1 MTERRIERYVDNG
14 DGTLTDSATDLMW
27 QEGYAYAETGNY
39 INWYDAGDY
48 IAELNHKKLG
58 GHADW
63 RLPDKLELQSVY
75 ELKHEFTSRGRTYSL
90 HIDPAFEIGY
100 GSCFWTWHTRLSG
113 AMGFA
118 FDVGENLWFPQGSL
132 SATVR
137 AVRLNMNPF
146 KLIRT
151 YGHEKTAQ

>member
-1 MTERRIERYVDNG
+1 MTERFSRYSDNG
-14 DGTLTDSATDLMW
+14 DGTLTDSTTGLMW
-27 QEGYAYAETGNY
+27 QEIYAYSERGNY
-39 INWYDAGDY
+39 INWYAAGEY
-48 IAELNHKKLG
+48 IAELNRRKLG

-63 RLPDKLELQSVY
+63 RLPNKLEVQTLY
-75 ELKHEFTSRGRTYSL
+75 ELSYSFESRGRTYIL
-90 HIDPAFEIGY
+90 HIDPIFEIGY

-118 FDVGENLWFPQGSL
+118 FDVGEILWYPQGSL

-151 YGHEKTAQ
+151 YGHPKTAQ

>member
-1 MTERRIERYVDNG
+1 MSERFSRYSDNG
-14 DGTLTDSATDLMW
+14 DGTLTDSATGLMW
-27 QEGYAYAETGNY
+27 QESYAYSETGNY
-39 INWYDAGDY
+39 INWYDAGEY
-48 IAELNHKKLG
+48 IEDLNRRPLG

-63 RLPDKLELQSVY
+63 RLPNKLEVQTLY
-75 ELKHEFTSRGRTYSL
+75 ELSYSFESRGRTYFL
-90 HIDPAFEIGY
+90 HIDPVFEIGY

-118 FDVGENLWFPQGSL
+118 FDIGEMLWYPQGSR

-151 YGHEKTAQ
+151 YGHPKTAQ

>member
-1 MTERRIERYVDNG
+1 MTERYTDNG
-14 DGTLTDSATDLMW
+14 DGTLTDSTTGLMW
-27 QEGYAYAETGNY
+27 QESYAYSETGNY
-39 INWYDAGDY
+39 INWYDAGEY
-48 IAELNHKKLG
+48 IEDLNRRPLA
-58 GHADW
+58 GHTDW
-63 RLPDKLELQSVY
+63 RLPNKLEVQTLY
-75 ELKHEFTSRGRTYSL
+75 ELSYSFESRGRTYIL
-90 HIDPAFEIGY
+90 HIDPVFEIGY

-118 FDVGENLWFPQGSL
+118 FDVGEMLWYPQGSL

-151 YGHEKTAQ
+151 YGHPKTAQ

>member
-1 MTERRIERYVDNG
+1 MTDRYTDNG
-14 DGTLTDSATDLMW
+14 DGTLTDSVTGLMW
-27 QEGYAYAETGNY
+27 QEGYAYSDTGNY
-39 INWYDAGDY
+39 INWYDAGKY
-48 IAELNHKKLG
+48 VEELNRTQLG

-63 RLPDKLELQSVY
+63 RLPNKLELQSLY
-75 ELKHEFTSRGRTYSL
+75 ELKHEFTSRGRTYVL
-90 HIDPAFEIGY
+90 HIDPVFEIGY
-100 GSCFWTWHTRLSG
+100 GSCFWTWQARLSG

-118 FDVGENLWFPQGSL
+118 FDVGENFWYPQGSL

>member
-1 MTERRIERYVDNG
+1 MSERGIERYVDHG
-14 DGTLTDSATDLMW
+14 DGTLTDSYTDLMW
-27 QEGYAYAETGNY
+27 QESYAYAETGNY

-48 IAELNHKKLG
+48 VADLNRRQLG
-58 GHADW
+58 GHTDW
-63 RLPDKLELQSVY
+63 RLPIKLELQSVY
-75 ELKHEFTSRGRTYSL
+75 ELRHEFTSRGRTYVL
-90 HIDPAFEIGY
+90 HIDPVFEIGY

-118 FDVGENLWFPQGSL
+118 FDIGENFWLPQGSL

-137 AVRLNMNPF
+137 AVRGNMNPF

-151 YGHEKTAQ
+151 YGQ